1 MPRSSSRKSVL
12 RAHCG
17 PLSIGGDD
25 DDGGGELLLFPY

>member
-17 PLSIGGDD
+17 PLSGVGGGDD
-25 DDGGGELLLFPY
+25 GGELLLFPY